1 MGSQPGIVLY
11 RDNYQN
17 VRNVLTQEQKGDLLD
32 ALIDGAYQGDDQ
44 LVRMAYNIF
53 DAAIQR
59 TNEKYQRISEQNRE
73 NARKR
78 WEKIKEKVDAY
89 DRIKSDM
96 SASDAM
102 RDDANQTQTETQTQ
116 TQSQTQ
122 AETHDRKKRNIFHPP
137 TVDEV
142 AAYIKEQGY
151 AIDPER
157 FIDYYQTRGWEM
169 RPVQKMKDWKA
180 AVRTW
185 AKNQKERGWSND
197 VSGSRPENRVPGQR
211 DLYDL

>member
-59 TNEKYQRISEQNRE
+59 TNEKYQEIREKNRE

-78 WEKIKEKVDAY
+78 WEKIKEKADAY
-89 DRIKSDM
+89 DRIRSDTT
-96 SASDAM
+96 ASEPM
-102 RDDANQTQTETQTQ
+102 RDDASQTKTETQAQ
-116 TQSQTQ
+116 AQ
-122 AETHDRKKRNIFHPP
+122 AETHDRKKRNIFIPP

-142 AAYIKEQGY
+142 RAYCQERGNTINAEQ
-151 AIDPER
+151 
-157 FIDYYQTRGWEM
+157 FVDYYEARGWELK
-169 RPVQKMKDWKA
+169 PGQKMKDWRA
-180 AVRTW
+180 SVRTW
-185 AKNQKERGWSND
+185 ESNQRGWTNELRGAGNGD
-197 VSGSRPENRVPGQR
+197 RVTGQR
-211 DLYDL
+211 ELYGL